1 MFADLFLFSVFIVL
15 FMLPAVFRKEKLPDA
30 LYKNAP
36 YAGGFVTS
44 IKFLTFIYVWEQ
56 SIGRLSSD
64 ISFSEFSVK
73 IFANFRPLVYGIIVR
88 LILHQFVTEKP
99 EVNKEKEQK
108 DCRHLPYAELLSP
121 REIEVARLASKGLTN
136 AQIADEL
143 CISIVTVKRH
153 LATIFKKSGIT
164 SRRDLTDTNI

>member
-15 FMLPAVFRKEKLPDA
+15 FMLLAVFRKQKLPDA

-99 EVNKEKEQK
+99 EVNKEK

-164 SRRDLTDTNI
+164 SRRDLTDINI

>member
-15 FMLPAVFRKEKLPDA
+15 FMLPAVFRKQKLPDA

-44 IKFLTFIYVWEQ
+44 IKFLTFMYVWEQ
-56 SIGRLSSD
+56 PIGRLSSD

-99 EVNKEKEQK
+99 EVNKEK

-164 SRRDLTDTNI
+164 SRRDLTDINI

>member
-1 MFADLFLFSVFIVL
+1 MFADLFLFLIFIVL

-99 EVNKEKEQK
+99 EVNKEK

-164 SRRDLTDTNI
+164 SRRDLTDINI